1 MKRQPV
7 LTMVLLNVVL
17 VIGIRS
23 ASAHAHLSRSD
34 PPANGSI
41 DKSPSEI
48 RLWFTEPLEP
58 EFSRI
63 TLRDS
68 SGSIVDT
75 PSSQVDTV
83 DRTQMFM
90 QPANL
95 SDGSYTVVWRVLSTD
110 GHSTEGSFSF
120 GINIDVMSATT
131 QTTVDETIPI
141 GSAII
146 RWANLLSMSMAVGSI
161 AFWLFVWIPAIP
173 NGQVVIE
180 HRMRILIWSGWIL
193 LGVTSIMLLLLQAA
207 TAADVPLF
215 TVITNPV
222 LNNIL
227 NNSRYGQV
235 WFARQICWIMLGGV
249 LWFAREDPA
258 LYWVAL
264 LLGGQ
269 ILLTNSLYSH
279 ASAVQQEATA
289 AIAGDWLHLTATA
302 LWIGGLAQFFNVI
315 GPVRTHFASST
326 QILSSLVGHFSNFI
340 RVVVVGLIIS
350 GIYSAWLQVGSI
362 DGVLTTAYGQTL
374 LLKVMLVFP
383 LLAVA
388 VINLVLTQRGLRCG
402 KPVWIGRL
410 RGLIG
415 AELAL
420 ATGILAAVGVM
431 TAIAP
436 ARTVIA
442 TRNAEN
448 SSLADESF
456 FEMQVQDNLMAH
468 LEISPGYVGEN
479 KFVVSLFDA
488 EGNPLTDTTFVRLRF
503 DNLQQNLG
511 QSELRPEQQE
521 VGNIYTA
528 GGSNMS
534 VPGEWRIRMTVQR
547 PNEFDKVIDYQVE
560 INPPPPPSDPNIAM
574 NSPDLE
580 RFLALFI
587 AGIAFLA
594 SGGFFVAQASPHW
607 FRRTSMI
614 PAVLL
619 IVGVIFL
626 ISSLPE

>member
-7 LTMVLLNVVL
+7 LTMVLLIVVL
-17 VIGIRS
+17 VIGVRS
-23 ASAHAHLSRSD
+23 ASAHANLSRSD
-34 PPANGSI
+34 PPANASI

-48 RLWFTEPLEP
+48 RLWFTERLEP

-75 PSSQVDTV
+75 PSSQVDVV

-90 QPANL
+90 QPDNMP
-95 SDGSYTVVWRVLSTD
+95 DGLYTIVWRVLSTD

-120 GINIDVMSATT
+120 GINTAVRSATT
-131 QTTVDETIPI
+131 RITVDETIPVD
-141 GSAII
+141 SVFI
-146 RWANLLSMSMAVGSI
+146 RWANLLSMSMTVGSL

-173 NGQVVIE
+173 DGQTAIE
-180 HRMRILIWSGWIL
+180 RRMRFLIWSGWVSLGATGL
-193 LGVTSIMLLLLQAA
+193 LMLLLQVSAA
-207 TAADVPLF
+207 IDAPLF
-215 TVITNPV
+215 AALIDPA
-222 LNNIL
+222 LNSIL
-227 NNSRYGQV
+227 SKSRYGQV
-235 WFARQICWIMLGGV
+235 WLARQVFWVGLGGV
-249 LWFAREDPA
+249 LWFARKDPS
-258 LYWVAL
+258 LFWVAF

-315 GPVRTHFASST
+315 GPVRRHFASST
-326 QILSSLVGHFSNFI
+326 QALTSLVGHFSNFI
-340 RVVVVGLIIS
+340 RVAVVGLIIS

-362 DGVLTTAYGQTL
+362 DGILTTAYGQTL

-388 VINLVLTQRGLRCG
+388 VINLVLTQRGLKCG
-402 KPVWIGRL
+402 KPIWIGRL

-442 TRNAEN
+442 ARNAEN
-448 SSLADESF
+448 SSLADDSF
-456 FEMQVQDNLMAH
+456 FEMQVQENLMAH

-479 KFVVSLFDA
+479 RFVVSLFDA
-488 EGNPLTDTTFVRLRF
+488 EGNPLTDTTFMRLRF
-503 DNLQQNLG
+503 DNLQQNFG
-511 QSELRPEQQE
+511 QSELRPEQQDA
-521 VGNIYTA
+521 GNIYTA
-528 GGSNMS
+528 GGSNLS
-534 VPGEWRIRMTVQR
+534 VPGKWRIRMTVQR
-547 PNEFDKVIDYQVE
+547 PNEFDNIIDYQVE
-560 INPPPPPSDPNIAM
+560 INPPPPPSDPKIAV
-574 NSPDLE
+574 SVPDLE

-594 SGGFFVAQASPHW
+594 SGGFFVVQASPHW
-607 FRRTSMI
+607 FRRTSVI
-614 PAVLL
+614 PAALL